1 MRNLQHSRD
10 DVLRVAE
17 DLFTAQGPHGLSVRR
32 IAESLGVSR
41 QIVYSRFRGKPD
53 LVRALH
59 AEGFHRL
66 SEQQAAV
73 QAEPGSTA
81 HVLALGH
88 AYRNA
93 ALASPALFDLMF
105 GRPVADF
112 EPDESARSVA
122 LGTFTPVVAAAGS
135 WLAAHVERSSSA
147 SDDAHGRE
155 AADTD
160 TEADADADADAEA
173 LRLAREV
180 WAVTHGVVSLETAG
194 LLGPDVAPTMLDDV
208 LTAVLVAAQSRHCNA
223 PVI

>member
-122 LGTFTPVVAAAGS
+122 MGTFTPVVAAAGS
-135 WLAAHVERSSSA
+135 WLAAHGEHRGA
-147 SDDAHGRE
+147 ARDDSHGRE
-155 AADTD
+155 A
-160 TEADADADADAEA
+160 ADADAEA

-194 LLGPDVAPTMLDDV
+194 LLGPDVAPTMLDDL
-208 LTAVLVAAQSRHCNA
+208 LTAVLAAEQSRARNA

>member
-66 SEQQAAV
+66 SERQASV

-88 AYRNA
+88 AYRDA

-122 LGTFTPVVAAAGS
+122 MGTFTPVVAAAAS
-135 WLAAHVERSSSA
+135 WLAAHGENSSGA
-147 SDDAHGRE
+147 RDDSAHGR
-155 AADTD
+155 AAAA
-160 TEADADADADAEA
+160 ADADAGTEA

-194 LLGPDVAPTMLDDV
+194 LLGPDVAPTMLDDL
-208 LTAVLVAAQSRHCNA
+208 LTAVLAAEQSRA
-223 PVI
+223 GARPEAWRPEA

>member
-88 AYRNA
+88 AYRDA

-122 LGTFTPVVAAAGS
+122 MGTFTPVVAAAGS
-135 WLAAHVERSSSA
+135 WLAAHGEHGSGAR
-147 SDDAHGRE
+147 DDSHGWE
-155 AADTD
+155 A
-160 TEADADADADAEA
+160 ADADAEA

-180 WAVTHGVVSLETAG
+180 WAVTHGLVSLETSG
-194 LLGPDVAPTMLDDV
+194 LLGPDVAPTMLDDL
-208 LTAVLVAAQSRHCNA
+208 LTAVLAAAQSPPRNA

>member
-17 DLFTAQGPHGLSVRR
+17 DLFTAEGPHGLSVRR

-122 LGTFTPVVAAAGS
+122 MGTFTPVVAAAGS
-135 WLAAHVERSSSA
+135 WLAAHGQRSSDA
-147 SDDAHGRE
+147 RDDSPRRE
-155 AADTD
+155 AA
-160 TEADADADADAEA
+160 ADAEA

-194 LLGPDVAPTMLDDV
+194 LLGPDVAPTMLDDL
-208 LTAVLVAAQSRHCNA
+208 LTAVLAAEQAHS
-223 PVI
+223 

>member
-88 AYRNA
+88 AYRDA

-122 LGTFTPVVAAAGS
+122 MGTFTPVVAAAGS
-135 WLAAHVERSSSA
+135 WLAAHGEESSGA
-147 SDDAHGRE
+147 RDDPAHGR
-155 AADTD
+155 AA
-160 TEADADADADAEA
+160 ADADADADVAAAAEA

-194 LLGPDVAPTMLDDV
+194 LLGSDVAPTMLDDV
-208 LTAVLVAAQSRHCNA
+208 LTAVLSAEQSRPRNA
-223 PVI
+223 PVV

>member
-10 DVLRVAE
+10 DVLRVSE
-17 DLFTAQGPHGLSVRR
+17 ELFTAEGSHGLSVRR

-59 AEGFHRL
+59 AEGFRRL

-73 QAEPGSTA
+73 LAEPGSTA
-81 HVLALGH
+81 RVLALGH
-88 AYRNA
+88 AYRDA

-112 EPDESARSVA
+112 EPDESARLVA
-122 LGTFTPVVAAAGS
+122 MGTFTPVVAAAGS
-135 WLAAHVERSSSA
+135 WLAAHRRHRGDEG
-147 SDDAHGRE
+147 DDSHSRE
-155 AADTD
+155 A
-160 TEADADADADAEA
+160 ADAEA

-194 LLGPDVAPTMLDDV
+194 LLGPDVAPTMLDDLLASV
-208 LTAVLVAAQSRHCNA
+208 LAAEQARPRNA
-223 PVI
+223 PGI

>member
-10 DVLRVAE
+10 DVLSVAE

-41 QIVYSRFRGKPD
+41 QIVYTRFRGKPD

-59 AEGFHRL
+59 AEGFRRL
-66 SEQQAAV
+66 SEQQASV

-122 LGTFTPVVAAAGS
+122 MGTFTPVVAAAGS
-135 WLAAHVERSSSA
+135 WLAAHVERSSGA
-147 SDDAHGRE
+147 IDDAHGRE
-155 AADTD
+155 AADT
-160 TEADADADADAEA
+160 EADADADAEA
-173 LRLAREV
+173 LGLAREV

-194 LLGPDVAPTMLDDV
+194 LLGPDVAPTMLDDL
-208 LTAVLVAAQSRHCNA
+208 LTAVLAAEQSRPRNA

>member
-17 DLFTAQGPHGLSVRR
+17 DLFIAQGPHGLSVRR

-122 LGTFTPVVAAAGS
+122 MGTFTPVVAAAES
-135 WLAAHVERSSSA
+135 WLAAHSRRT
-147 SDDAHGRE
+147 SDATDGWPGRE
-155 AADTD
+155 A
-160 TEADADADADAEA
+160 ADADAEA

-194 LLGPDVAPTMLDDV
+194 LLGPDVAPTMLDDL
-208 LTAVLVAAQSRHCNA
+208 LTAVLAAEQSHPRNT
-223 PVI
+223 PET

>member
-88 AYRNA
+88 AYRDA

-122 LGTFTPVVAAAGS
+122 MGTFTPVVAAAGS
-135 WLAAHVERSSSA
+135 WLAAHRRHRGDEG
-147 SDDAHGRE
+147 DDSHSRE
-155 AADTD
+155 A
-160 TEADADADADAEA
+160 ADAEA

-194 LLGPDVAPTMLDDV
+194 LLGPDVAPTMLDDL
-208 LTAVLVAAQSRHCNA
+208 LTAVLAAEQSRA
-223 PVI
+223 GSATGSVATGSVTT